1 MHIVRR
7 VLHYEYPKYRTHL
20 KALDPEGKHL
30 RFGFQVKDETIDAL
44 CDGIEADKEN
54 HILFC
59 VEDTSLKFIGVGH
72 VALGKDMDLAL
83 SVLKEHRKQGMGGAL
98 IERCIQYCRTHNILK
113 GKMLC
118 LSHNTAIKNLCA
130 RHNIIMSSE
139 HGETQG
145 EIRLP
150 NPDLTAYINEQVAV
164 QQDMVDFIIK
174 RNPINLTNKLLSNT
188 ISYHTR
194 L

>member
-7 VLHYEYPKYRTHL
+7 VLPYEYPKYRTHL
-20 KALDPEGKHL
+20 KSLDSEGKHL
-30 RFGFQVKDETIDAL
+30 RFGFQVKDETIDSL
-44 CDGIEADKEN
+44 CDSIEADKEN

-59 VEDTSLKFIGVGH
+59 VEDTSLEFIGIGH
-72 VALGKDMDLAL
+72 VALSSEMDLAL
-83 SVLKEHRKQGMGGAL
+83 SVLKEYRKQGIGSAI
-98 IERCIQYCRTHNILK
+98 IERCIQYCRTHDILK
-113 GKMLC
+113 GKILC

-130 RHNIIMSSE
+130 KHNIIMSSE

-145 EIRLP
+145 EIKLP

-174 RNPINLTNKLLSNT
+174 RNPINLTKKLLSNT
-188 ISYHTR
+188 IS
-194 L
+194 